1 MVSPSGAFFS
11 LRCLI
16 YKVHAA
22 PGGTLLLYLI
32 SSRLSRTFFQK
43 FLTPG
48 PSRIRSNLFRLPHFS
63 LAVKSFF
70 LSLSAAAHHRADS
83 FVRIPNP
90 SLFVN
95 TLFHLFSPDPFFS
108 PGMAPHTLLYTA
120 APSHSQV
127 LQGFS
132 HILCF
137 SFLCDAVIIRTI
149 YRRGRVFEILE
160 DERCRER
167 FCDPEQ
173 SGRAPSGGSAS
184 PNRPDAL

>member
-63 LAVKSFF
+63 FAVKSFF

-90 SLFVN
+90 FHFVN
-95 TLFHLFSPDPFFS
+95 TFFHLFSPDPFFS
-108 PGMAPHTLLYTA
+108 PGMAPHTLLYIA
-120 APSHSQV
+120 
-127 LQGFS
+127 
-132 HILCF
+132 
-137 SFLCDAVIIRTI
+137 IIYCGPFT
-149 YRRGRVFEILE
+149 F
-160 DERCRER
+160 
-167 FCDPEQ
+167 
-173 SGRAPSGGSAS
+173 AGSARFFAHS
-184 PNRPDAL
+184 LLFILM